1 MAMEEQMNMVE
12 ILSEELGQKEL
23 KIMALEKE
31 LKEQREDFETK
42 IKKRMKEDLIYYI
55 KKNQDFIDDGYEIN
69 SDDKSLWDELLEEM
83 NENDWNE
90 DNGYCEL
97 HIFGEEDDDI
107 TPCQFIIFIRMK
119 ECRECGEH
127 SYDEDLILCERTQY
141 ICVDCHKKEIDSS
154 SDDEDDSSSDDEDDK
169 L

>member
-31 LKEQREDFETK
+31 LKKQREDFETK

-83 NENDWNE
+83 NENDWNN
-90 DNGYCEL
+90 DNFYCEL
-97 HIFGEEDDDI
+97 YIDDVARF
-107 TPCQFIIFIRMK
+107 QYVIFIRMK

-154 SDDEDDSSSDDEDDK
+154 SDDEDDSSDSDSED
-169 L
+169 